1 MFKTIELKTAAAAL
15 RMPHKKLIMGV
26 IGIISVLMICL
37 LSHNRA
43 FAANATIEFEADKMI
58 AKAGDTITVTMTIST
73 GDGELGDIDAFIA
86 YNSSVLEYVSN
97 TKKIS
102 GNSGLLM
109 LRDIA
114 KESGGAKKEYKLQ
127 FKALAAGVST
137 VEISGG
143 RAEVMNF
150 TDKTLMTTSFD
161 SISVAVGA
169 AADASNDN
177 TLKSL
182 KLSPGKLDQEFDPE
196 ILSYRVT
203 LPYSDEFIVFSAIPN
218 DNTAT
223 VEIKGNEDLVVGW
236 NHPKITVTAESGKI
250 REYEFSVY
258 RQSEK
263 ETQDAQ
269 GKDLIEE
276 LVSSD
281 NFKVLN
287 DDGTKIIQSQYAYQ
301 LVDLEDSSKIPTG
314 YQKTSMKI
322 FDSISI
328 PVYTLSNNVNSDY
341 LLIYASD
348 ASGVPQFYQFDKVEK
363 TIQRY
368 NGNLRDTVSRND
380 AVEMTADEYSQKLN
394 NFAIIIAVLASLL
407 AMLLVLSVKLLIK
420 VRGIS
425 SDELD

>member
-1 MFKTIELKTAAAAL
+1 MLKTANN
-15 RMPHKKLIMGV
+15 KLIMGV
-26 IGIISVLMICL
+26 MCIVAVMMMCL
-37 LSHNRA
+37 LSHTKA
-43 FAANATIEFEADKMI
+43 YAANATIEFEADKQI
-58 AKAGDTITVTMTIST
+58 AKAGDTVTVTMTVST
-73 GDGELGDIDAFIA
+73 SDGELGDIDAYIA
-86 YNSSVLEYVSN
+86 YNAAVLEFQEGG
-97 TKKIS
+97 KKIGGS
-102 GNSGLLM
+102 NGMLI
-109 LRDIA
+109 LRDLV
-114 KESGGAKKEYKLQ
+114 KETGGTKKEYKLK
-127 FKALAAGVST
+127 FKALTAGVST

-169 AADASNDN
+169 SADASNDN
-177 TLKSL
+177 ALKSL
-182 KLSPGKLDQEFDPE
+182 KMSPGKLDQEFDPE

-218 DNTAT
+218 DSKAI

-250 REYEFSVY
+250 REYEISVY

-263 ETQDAQ
+263 ETQDSQ
-269 GKDLIEE
+269 GKNVVEE

-301 LVDLEDSSKIPTG
+301 LVDLEDTSKIPTG

-322 FDSISI
+322 FDGISI
-328 PVYTLSNNVNSDY
+328 PVYTLNNNQNSDY
-341 LLIYASD
+341 LLIYATD

-363 TIQRY
+363 TVQRY

-394 NFAIIIAVLASLL
+394 TFAIIIAVLAAIL
-407 AMLLVLSVKLLIK
+407 AMLLVLSVKLLIR